1 MVPSQI
7 LLGSTYFLPPGGHA
21 CFYPDVPSLR
31 LFLKYWLPVVLWMAV
46 IFAGS
51 GDSKSGNHSS
61 RLIEPLVHFFAP
73 NIAPDT
79 LEMIILGVR
88 KTAHL
93 TEYAVLAAL
102 VWRAR
107 RRPPPGKFPGWR
119 WPDAR
124 WTLLVSVLYAASDEW
139 HQSFVPNRE
148 AAVHDVFIDTI
159 GAAGGLVLVWIA
171 SRWHGKD

>member
-1 MVPSQI
+1 MR
-7 LLGSTYFLPPGGHA
+7 A
-21 CFYPDVPSLR
+21 CFYPAVPSLR
-31 LFLKYWLPVVLWMAV
+31 SFLKYWLPVMVWMTL

-61 RLIEPLVHFFAP
+61 RLIGPLVRFFAP
-73 NIAPDT
+73 NIAPET
-79 LEMIILGVR
+79 LDIIILSVR

-93 TEYAVLAAL
+93 TEYAVLALL

-107 RRPPPGKFPGWR
+107 CQNQPADLPAWR

-124 WTLLVSVLYAASDEW
+124 WTLLICVLYAATDEW
-139 HQSFVPNRE
+139 HQAFVPNRE
-148 AAVHDVFIDTI
+148 SAVHDVFIDTI

-171 SRWHGKD
+171 IRWQRKD